1 MVARYRAQITITF
14 DTEKNVP
21 DVSFSGSMTEA
32 NELLCGLSVIND
44 MDEDMAQAT
53 VRLEAIA

>member
-1 MVARYRAQITITF
+1 MARYRAQITITF

-32 NELLCGLSVIND
+32 NELVGGLSVMDDI
-44 MDEDMAQAT
+44 DEDLVQAT